1 MERNNNQI
9 IWQVGDR
16 YMKKEIMQR
25 RSFLKYAATATV
37 ATGLLGQPTKIQA
50 GQKVVKL
57 RKALQ
62 FNMLPRNLS
71 NADKFK
77 LAKECGFEGI
87 EGSPM
92 EDLESAQQLGK
103 LALQAG
109 VPIHSI
115 VYGGWDAPFSDPD
128 PKVIEEG
135 LAGME
140 KALRSAKALGADT
153 VLLVP
158 AIVNE
163 NVGYADAYKRSQEH
177 VRKLL
182 PLAEQLGVVIAV
194 ENVWNKFLL
203 SPLEFARYV
212 DEFDSPWLK
221 AYFDVGNVIIYGYSQ
236 DWIRTLGKRIVK
248 IHLKDFKRKGYQ
260 WTNLLD
266 GDVNWKQVR
275 RALDEVGYDGFL
287 TPELQGGD
295 KAYLMDLSGRI
306 DRILAM

>member
-1 MERNNNQI
+1 MKDSIME
-9 IWQVGDR
+9 
-16 YMKKEIMQR
+16 R
-25 RSFLKYAATATV
+25 RSFLKYAATTTV
-37 ATGLLGQPTKIQA
+37 ATGLLGRPIAARA
-50 GQKVVKL
+50 GQKGTKM

-62 FNMLPRNLS
+62 FGMLPKSLS
-71 NADKFK
+71 DADKFK

-92 EDLESAQQLGK
+92 EDLTVAEEMGK
-103 LALQAG
+103 MARDAG

-115 VYGGWDAPFSDPD
+115 VYGGWGAPLSDPN
-128 PKVIEEG
+128 PEVQQKG
-135 LAGME
+135 LSGMRM
-140 KALRSAKALGADT
+140 ALTSAKAFGCDT

-158 AIVNE
+158 AIVTE
-163 NVGYADAYKRSQEH
+163 TVGYGEAYERSQKNI
-177 VRKLL
+177 RKLL
-182 PLAEQLGVVIAV
+182 PMAEQLGIVIAV

-221 AYFDVGNVIIYGYSQ
+221 AYFDVGNVILFGYSQ

-260 WTNLLD
+260 WTNLLE
-266 GDVNWKQVR
+266 GDVNFKQVR
-275 RALDEVGYDGFL
+275 QALEEVGYDGFL
-287 TPELQGGD
+287 TPELRSGD
-295 KAYLMDLSGRI
+295 KAYLTDLSERI